1 VKLPFVISVP
11 HCSGRIP
18 EGIRADFVLSNDEI
32 ADSIDLGTSEIFG
45 TLDAGDVLCSEW
57 SRLVVD
63 LNRDPERRDHKGVI
77 ARIDYFGR
85 SVYHVNAVPDKR
97 EISGRLREY
106 YRPYHNRLREVL
118 ARPHIKGMIDCHSVS
133 GIGPSEAPD
142 AGKKRKDIILSN
154 NGDHMGKMTP
164 ALGKTTCPSELLNL
178 MKQVFLRAGFSVSIN
193 NPYTA
198 GFISIH
204 YAGAFADR
212 EKFAVQIEINQ
223 DLYVWTGNREN
234 FAGQISRRSDQRF
247 ADSLVEIAE
256 MI

>member
-1 VKLPFVISVP
+1 MKLPFVISVP

-18 EGIRADFVLSNDEI
+18 ERMRADLALSNDEI
-32 ADSIDLGTSEIFG
+32 ADSIDFGTREIFG
-45 TLDAGDVLCSEW
+45 TLDARDILCSKW

-63 LNRDPERRDHKGVI
+63 LSRDPERRDHKGVI

-85 SVYHVNAVPDKR
+85 SIYHENGVPDEK

-106 YRPYHNRLREVL
+106 YWPYHNRLREAL
-118 ARPHIKGMIDCHSVS
+118 ARPHIRGVIDCHSLS

-142 AGKKRKDIILSN
+142 AGKKRKDIVLSN
-154 NGDHMGKMTP
+154 NGDHRGEMTP
-164 ALGKTTCPSELLNL
+164 ALGNTTCPSELLSL
-178 MKQVFLRAGFSVSIN
+178 MKQVFLREGFSVAIN

-198 GFISIH
+198 GFISTH
-204 YAGAFADR
+204 YGHAFADR

-223 DLYVWTGNREN
+223 DLYAEPGTGKIAQGRL
-234 FAGQISRRSDQRF
+234 ADVRSKVRGCLD
-247 ADSLVEIAE
+247 EIAE

>member
-1 VKLPFVISVP
+1 MRLPFVISVP

-18 EGIRADFVLSNDEI
+18 EGIRADFALSNDEI
-32 ADSIDLGTSEIFG
+32 ADSIDLGTREIFG
-45 TLDAGDVLCSEW
+45 SLDAGDILCSEW

-85 SVYHVNAVPDKR
+85 SIYHENAVPDGK

-106 YRPYHNRLREVL
+106 YRPYHNRLREAL
-118 ARPHIKGMIDCHSVS
+118 ARPDIKGVIDCHSVS

-154 NGDHMGKMTP
+154 NGDSMGKMTP
-164 ALGKTTCPSELLNL
+164 ALGNTTCPSELLNL

-193 NPYTA
+193 SPYTA
-198 GFISIH
+198 GFISTH
-204 YAGAFADR
+204 YGHAFAGR

-223 DLYVWTGNREN
+223 DLYAGPGTGKVAPGRL
-234 FAGQISRRSDQRF
+234 ADVRSRVCGCLD
-247 ADSLVEIAE
+247 EIAE

>member
-1 VKLPFVISVP
+1 MRLPFVISVP
-11 HCSGRIP
+11 HCSERIP
-18 EGIRADFVLSNDEI
+18 DRIRPDFALSNDEI
-32 ADSIDLGTSEIFG
+32 ADSIDLGTREIFG
-45 TLDAGDVLCSEW
+45 TLDAGYILCSEW

-63 LNRDPERRDHKGVI
+63 LSRAPERRDYKGVI
-77 ARIDYFGR
+77 AQVDYFGR
-85 SVYHVNAVPDKR
+85 SIYHANAVPDEK

-106 YRPYHNRLREVL
+106 YWPYHNRLREAL
-118 ARPHIKGMIDCHSVS
+118 ARPHIRGVIDCHSLS

-178 MKQVFLRAGFSVSIN
+178 MKQVFLREGFSVSIN

-198 GFISIH
+198 GFISTH
-204 YAGAFADR
+204 YGHAFADR

-223 DLYVWTGNREN
+223 DLFTG
-234 FAGQISRRSDQRF
+234 AGTGEVAPGRLADVRSKVCGCLD
-247 ADSLVEIAE
+247 EIAE

>member
-18 EGIRADFVLSNDEI
+18 EGIRADFVLSNDKI
-32 ADSIDLGTSEIFG
+32 ADSIDLGAREIFA
-45 TLDAGDVLCSEW
+45 TLDAEDILCSQW

-63 LNRDPERRDHKGVI
+63 LNRDPVRRDHKGVI

-85 SVYHVNAVPDKR
+85 SIYHENGAPDEK
-97 EISGRLREY
+97 EISDRLRKY
-106 YRPYHNRLREVL
+106 YRPYHNRLREAL
-118 ARPHIKGMIDCHSVS
+118 ARPYIKGLIDCHSLC

-142 AGKKRKDIILSN
+142 AGKKRKDILLSN
-154 NGDHMGKMTP
+154 NGDHRGKMIP
-164 ALGKTTCPSELLNL
+164 ALGKTTCPSGSLSL

-193 NPYTA
+193 DPYTA
-198 GFISIH
+198 GFISTH
-204 YAGAFADR
+204 YAEAFADR

-223 DLYVWTGNREN
+223 DLFTGV
-234 FAGQISRRSDQRF
+234 GTGKISSGRLADVRSKVRGC
-247 ADSLVEIAE
+247 LEEIAG

>member
-1 VKLPFVISVP
+1 VKLPFVISIP
-11 HCSGRIP
+11 HCSERIP
-18 EGIRADFVLSNDEI
+18 ERIRADLALSNNEI
-32 ADSIDLGTSEIFG
+32 SDSIDLGTREIFG
-45 TLDAGDVLCSEW
+45 SLEAGDILYSEW

-85 SVYHVNAVPDKR
+85 SIYHANAVPDEK

-118 ARPHIKGMIDCHSVS
+118 ARPHIKGVIDCHSVS

-178 MKQVFLRAGFSVSIN
+178 MKQVFLRAGFFVSIN

-198 GFISIH
+198 GFISTH
-204 YAGAFADR
+204 YAEAFADR

-223 DLYVWTGNREN
+223 DLFTG
-234 FAGQISRRSDQRF
+234 AGTGKISPGRLADVRSKVRGCF
-247 ADSLVEIAE
+247 YEIAE

>member
-1 VKLPFVISVP
+1 MRLPFVISVP

-18 EGIRADFVLSNDEI
+18 EGIRADLALSNDEI
-32 ADSIDLGTSEIFG
+32 ADSIDLGTREIFS
-45 TLDAGDVLCSEW
+45 TLDAGDILCSEW

-85 SVYHVNAVPDKR
+85 SIYHEKAVPDER

-106 YRPYHNRLREVL
+106 YWPYHNRLREAL
-118 ARPHIKGMIDCHSVS
+118 ARPHIKGVIDCHSLS
-133 GIGPSEAPD
+133 GTGPSEAPD

-154 NGDHMGKMTP
+154 NGDHVGKMTP
-164 ALGKTTCPSELLNL
+164 VLGNTTCPPELLNL
-178 MKQVFLRAGFSVSIN
+178 MKQAFLRAGFSVSIN

-198 GFISIH
+198 GYISTH
-204 YAGAFADR
+204 YAEAFADR

-223 DLYVWTGNREN
+223 DLYAGPGTGKILPGRL
-234 FAGQISRRSDQRF
+234 ADVRSKVCGCLD
-247 ADSLVEIAE
+247 EIAE

>member
-1 VKLPFVISVP
+1 M
-11 HCSGRIP
+11 
-18 EGIRADFVLSNDEI
+18 RADFVLRNDEI
-32 ADSIDLGTSEIFG
+32 ADSIDLGTREIFG
-45 TLDAGDVLCSEW
+45 ALDAEDILCSEW

-77 ARIDYFGR
+77 AQIDYFGR
-85 SVYHVNAVPDKR
+85 SIYHANAVPDER

-106 YRPYHNRLREVL
+106 YRPYHNRLREAL
-118 ARPHIKGMIDCHSVS
+118 ARPHIKGVIDCHSLC

-142 AGKKRKDIILSN
+142 AGRKRKDIILSN
-154 NGDHMGKMTP
+154 NGDYMGKMAP

-178 MKQVFLRAGFSVSIN
+178 MKQAFLRAGFSVSIN

-198 GFISIH
+198 GYISTH
-204 YAGAFADR
+204 YAEAFADR

-223 DLYVWTGNREN
+223 DLYAGPGTGKILPGRL
-234 FAGQISRRSDQRF
+234 ADVRSKVCGCLD
-247 ADSLVEIAE
+247 EIAE

>member
-1 VKLPFVISVP
+1 MRLPFVISVP

-18 EGIRADFVLSNDEI
+18 ERIGPDFALSNDEI
-32 ADSIDLGTSEIFG
+32 ADSIDLGMREIFG
-45 TLDAGDVLCSEW
+45 ALDAGDILCSEW

-77 ARIDYFGR
+77 PRIDYFGR
-85 SVYHVNAVPDKR
+85 SIYHANAAPDEK

-106 YRPYHNRLREVL
+106 YWPYHNRLREAL
-118 ARPHIKGMIDCHSVS
+118 ARRHIKGVIDCHSLS

-154 NGDHMGKMTP
+154 NGDHRGRMTP
-164 ALGKTTCPSELLNL
+164 ALGKTTCASELLNL
-178 MKQVFLRAGFSVSIN
+178 MKQVFLKAGFSVSIN

-198 GFISIH
+198 GFISTH
-204 YAGAFADR
+204 YAEAFADR

-223 DLYVWTGNREN
+223 DLYAGPGTGKVAPGRLTDV
-234 FAGQISRRSDQRF
+234 RSKVRGCLD
-247 ADSLVEIAE
+247 EIAE

>member
-1 VKLPFVISVP
+1 VRLPFVISVP

-32 ADSIDLGTSEIFG
+32 ADSIDLGTREIFG
-45 TLDAGDVLCSEW
+45 TLGAEDVLCSEW

-63 LNRDPERRDHKGVI
+63 LNRDPARRDHKGVI

-85 SVYHVNAVPDKR
+85 AIYHANAVPDEK
-97 EISGRLREY
+97 EILDRLLECY
-106 YRPYHNRLREVL
+106 WPYHNRLREVL

-198 GFISIH
+198 GFISTH

-223 DLYVWTGNREN
+223 DLYAGPGTGK
-234 FAGQISRRSDQRF
+234 ISPGRLADVRSKVCGC
-247 ADSLVEIAE
+247 LVEIAE

>member
-1 VKLPFVISVP
+1 MRLPFVISVP

-18 EGIRADFVLSNDEI
+18 EHIRPGFALGNDEI
-32 ADSIDLGTSEIFG
+32 ADSIDLGTREIFG
-45 TLDAGDVLCSEW
+45 TLDAGDILCSEW

-63 LNRDPERRDHKGVI
+63 LNRDPERRDRRGVI

-85 SVYHVNAVPDKR
+85 SIYHENAVPDEK

-118 ARPHIKGMIDCHSVS
+118 ARPHIRGVIDCHSVS

-154 NGDHMGKMTP
+154 NGDHRGRMTS

-198 GFISIH
+198 GFISTH
-204 YAGAFADR
+204 YAEAFADR

-223 DLYVWTGNREN
+223 DLFTGVGTGE
-234 FAGQISRRSDQRF
+234 ISPGRL
-247 ADSLVEIAE
+247 ADVISKVRGCLDEIAE